1 MIIFLDTSALVKFF
15 HEEEG
20 TAVVTGFMT
29 ADENEIWISELSKL
43 EFASALYRRVRNNEI
58 NEESMLEALL
68 AFEDEAASFN
78 CEPLSQ
84 ATVREAGSLLQRY
97 GKSYGLR
104 TLDAL
109 QLAAFSL
116 IAEKDWSFVSAD
128 NTLCQVVKS
137 LGYAAIDPLNTD
149 QL

>member
-1 MIIFLDTSALVKFF
+1 MSNFQAQPQFQS
-15 HEEEG
+15 
-20 TAVVTGFMT
+20 
-29 ADENEIWISELSKL
+29 SETTY
-43 EFASALYRRVRNNEI
+43 FQC
-58 NEESMLEALL
+58 EALSL
-68 AFEDEAASFN
+68 INQIDLNVNSKELTPFHSFHLVEDEAASFN